1 MQTMMFVQQTPW
13 MCGYQLTRATLR
25 HCPEGRIRVVR
36 YGSSFDPVGGRGY
49 YSEFYLRE
57 LIRKWKRKQRVRL
70 EKRMALLC
78 CSRWP
83 SDITSHICTFF

>member
-13 MCGYQLTRATLR
+13 ACGYQLTRNTLK
-25 HCPEGRIRVVR
+25 HSPQGQIRVVR
-36 YGSSFDPVGGRGY
+36 YGSSFDPTHGFGY
-49 YSEFYLRE
+49 YSDFYLRE
-57 LIRKWKRKQRVRL
+57 LIRKWKRKRQVRR

-78 CSRWP
+78 CARMP

>member
-1 MQTMMFVQQTPW
+1 MMFVQQTPW

-70 EKRMALLC
+70 EKRALLC

-83 SDITSHICTFF
+83 SDITSHICNFF